1 MRRMLWWQRTAAT
14 VAALFWACGGAQK
27 TGGGGS
33 GAGEV
38 PWPEKNRSQ
47 RMQYMR
53 EVVAPEMNKVFVAY
67 DTEHFRDFGCPTCH
81 GENMQKVG
89 FKMPNDLPAL
99 ASEGTLEKARAHDAK
114 MTDFMQQEVVP
125 KMAELLQS
133 KPGPA
138 SGSAAFDCFDCHP
151 RQ

>member
-1 MRRMLWWQRTAAT
+1 MLWWQLTAAA
-14 VAALFWACGGAQK
+14 VATLLCACGGAQH
-27 TGGGGS
+27 GAAA
-33 GAGEV
+33 GAGEDV
-38 PWPEKNRSQ
+38 PWPQKTRPQ

-67 DTEHFRDFGCPTCH
+67 DGERFKDFGCPTCH

-99 ASEGTLEKARAHDAK
+99 TSEGTLEKAHARDAK
-114 MTDFMQQEVVP
+114 MTDFMEQRVVP
-125 KMAELLQS
+125 KMAELLHS

-138 SGSAAFDCFDCHP
+138 SGSGAFDCFDCHP